1 MTTVGHLAKPVQP
14 EWTDRSPE
22 AIFAPPAWYFELPL
36 WIRDAT
42 SPGNAAHNYSL
53 PMRIRGPLDP
63 EALAQGLQEILRR
76 HSVLRSAFRAMD
88 GQVGQLIMPVQPLNL
103 TVLDLTGMPEDARE
117 AKMKEAVREDARRP
131 FDLTRGPMLRTE
143 LLRLRAED
151 HVLLLTTHHVVCDY
165 WSTRILIRELFTL
178 YGAFTSGQ
186 ESPLPELGFQYSDFV
201 RWFETRLQN
210 NGPELLT
217 FWKGRLAGKDF
228 HHLDPDRLPPAPRTY
243 RGAQEQ
249 AIFPEELSNAI
260 KRLGV
265 RERLSPF
272 MIMLAG
278 LQCLVQRY
286 SGHRD
291 IGIGSCVAN
300 RPLPQMEALIGPFA
314 NVSVL
319 RTDLAGNPG
328 FGEIFRRVREECLEA
343 FNCQDMPFGTLVDNF
358 QPAFDRAR
366 HPIFQILFVFLNAPS
381 EPWEVPGLTV
391 DPIAVDAGTS
401 CFELNMNVRMH
412 DRIQMDVEYSSDLF
426 EADTIR
432 EFLRDYRAVLE
443 TICANP
449 DVGVGDLAIK
459 KRQVGINC
467 QHQLTDPGTEYV
479 PPRDAIESQLVE
491 LWEPVLGKR
500 PIGVN
505 DNFFELGGDS
515 LRAARLFARIAQTFG
530 RSAPVGTLVRAPTIA
545 TLAKVLSDASMS
557 DTGVVKLQSG
567 GASPPLFCLP
577 GQTGSVL
584 IFRGLAQHLGSNQPV
599 YGLQPQGLYD
609 SQLPLTRVEDM
620 AASFIRQIQGVQPNG
635 PYFFVG
641 YCMGGTIAL
650 EMAQQLYRQG
660 QTVGLL
666 ALVDTYNWALLKHTS
681 SSDNFYFRIQQ
692 WWFSWQRGGLRWKE
706 LRERTGLLSFLIAAL
721 PGREKSLRRFSEFW
735 STPAAE
741 RVSQCNLHAALGY
754 MPQGYPGRILHIRP
768 ARQFARYKRPEISL
782 NSLAANGVEEFLI
795 RGYPAQLL
803 EEPLVRDVAAKV
815 RASIDQVT
823 GPSSTAPTAATRA

>member
-1 MTTVGHLAKPVQP
+1 V
-14 EWTDRSPE
+14 
-22 AIFAPPAWYFELPL
+22 
-36 WIRDAT
+36 
-42 SPGNAAHNYSL
+42 
-53 PMRIRGPLDP
+53 
-63 EALAQGLQEILRR
+63 
-76 HSVLRSAFRAMD
+76 D
-88 GQVGQLIMPVQPLNL
+88 GKVAQLIMPVQPLNL
-103 TVLDLTGMPEDARE
+103 PVLDLTGVPEDARE
-117 AKMKEAVREDARRP
+117 ATMKEGVREDARRP
-131 FDLTRGPMLRTE
+131 FDLTRGPMLRTG
-143 LLRLRAED
+143 LLRLGAED
-151 HVLLLTTHHVVCDY
+151 HVLLLTTHHIVCDY

-178 YGAFTSGQ
+178 YGAFTAGQ
-186 ESPLPELGFQYSDFV
+186 DSPLPELGFQYSDFV
-201 RWFETRLQN
+201 RWFETRLQDK
-210 NGPELLT
+210 GPELLT
-217 FWKGRLAGKDF
+217 FWKARLAGKDF
-228 HHLDPDRLPPAPRTY
+228 HHLEPAHPPPIPRSY
-243 RGAQEQ
+243 RGAHEQ
-249 AIFPEELSNAI
+249 AIFPEELSNSI
-260 KRLGV
+260 KLLGV

-286 SGHRD
+286 SGQGD

-300 RPLPQMEALIGPFA
+300 RPLPQLEDLIGPFA

-328 FGEIFRRVREECLEA
+328 FKEIFRRVREECLDA
-343 FNCQDMPFGTLVDNF
+343 FNYQDMPFGTLVDTF
-358 QPAFDRAR
+358 QPSFDPTR

-412 DRIQMDVEYSSDLF
+412 DRLQIDVEYSSDLF

-432 EFLRDYRAVLE
+432 EFLEDYRAVLE
-443 TICANP
+443 TICTNP
-449 DVGVGDLAIK
+449 EVGVGALAIK
-459 KRQVGINC
+459 KRQAGIGG
-467 QHQLTDPGTEYV
+467 QQQLRDPALEYV
-479 PPRDAIESQLVE
+479 PPKDAIESQMVE

-530 RSAPVGTLVRAPTIA
+530 RSVPVSTLVRAPTIA
-545 TLAKVLSDASMS
+545 TLAKAIFDASMS
-557 DTGVVKLQSG
+557 DTGVVALQSG

-584 IFRGLAQHLGSNQPV
+584 IFRGLAQHLGSDQPV

-609 SQLPLTRVEDM
+609 SHPPLTRVEDM
-620 AASFIRQIQGVQPNG
+620 AANFIRQIQGVQPKG
-635 PYFFVG
+635 PYFFLG

-666 ALVDTYNWALLKHTS
+666 ALVDTYNWDLLKHTS
-681 SSDNFYFRIQQ
+681 STDNFYFRIQQ

-706 LRERTGLLSFLIAAL
+706 LRERKSPLSFLMAAL

-741 RVSQCNLHAALGY
+741 RVSECNLQAALSY
-754 MPQGYPGRILHIRP
+754 APQAYPGRILHISP
-768 ARQFARYKRPEISL
+768 ARQLARYKRPELSL
-782 NSLAANGVEEFLI
+782 NSMATDGVEEFLI
-795 RGYPAQLL
+795 SGYPAQLF
-803 EEPLVRDVAAKV
+803 EEPLVRNLAAKV
-815 RASIDQVT
+815 RDSIDRVA
-823 GPSSTAPTAATRA
+823 GRSSPAPTAPTRA